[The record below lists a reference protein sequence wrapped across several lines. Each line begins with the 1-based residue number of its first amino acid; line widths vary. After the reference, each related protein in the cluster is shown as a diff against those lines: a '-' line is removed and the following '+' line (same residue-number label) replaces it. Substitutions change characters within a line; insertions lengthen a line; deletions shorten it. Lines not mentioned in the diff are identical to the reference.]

1 MPEPRQVDLLP
12 SEWPDPEPLAKARK
26 KGDPEELYGEQCRAF
41 RLPAV
46 EPQLRFAKAIGR
58 QWRFDFAFPQYK
70 LAVEIEGL
78 VVMRLAGELVVRG
91 RHASIKGI
99 KDDMEKYN
107 TAALF
112 GWTVLRF
119 QQQDVKPKRAI
130 EMTMRVLAARG
141 WPGAITLQASAPD
154 NKQVIP
160 DVQ

>member
-1 MPEPRQVDLLP
+1 MRKQQQQRSQLGLLP
-12 SEWPDPEPLAKARK
+12 SEWPDVEPLPSATKKAS
-26 KGDPEELYGEQCRAF
+26 PEDLFAAQCRQY

-46 EPQLRFAKAIGR
+46 EPQHRFAKAIGR
-58 QWRFDFAFPQYK
+58 QWRFDFAFPDFK

-119 QQQDVKPKRAI
+119 QQQDVKPERAI
-130 EMTMRVLAARG
+130 HMTQRVLAARG
-141 WPGAITLQASAPD
+141 WKGFAHEQ
-154 NKQVIP
+154 
-160 DVQ
+160 

>member
-1 MPEPRQVDLLP
+1 MRSQSITRKQLGLLP
-12 SEWPDPEPLAKARK
+12 SEWPEFEPLEPAAKKAS
-26 KGDPEELYGEQCRAF
+26 PEDLFAAQCRQY

-46 EPQLRFAKAIGR
+46 EPQYRFAKAIGR
-58 QWRFDFAFPQYK
+58 QWRFDFAFVDYK

-107 TAALF
+107 TAALL

-119 QQQDVKPKRAI
+119 EQQAVKPERAI
-130 EMTMRVLAARG
+130 HMTQRVLAARG
-141 WPGAITLQASAPD
+141 WQGSAHGETPT
-154 NKQVIP
+154 
-160 DVQ
+160 